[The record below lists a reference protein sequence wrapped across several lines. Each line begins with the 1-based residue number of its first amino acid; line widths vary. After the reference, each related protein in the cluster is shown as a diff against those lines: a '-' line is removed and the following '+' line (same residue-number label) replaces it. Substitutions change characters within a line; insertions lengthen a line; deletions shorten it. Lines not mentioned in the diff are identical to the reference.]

1 MLLGSVIVANMM
13 QSIAA
18 IPITLRRLRLEKM
31 ILYQFGDTLDTDE
44 ARARVGGE
52 EWRAAA
58 RDRKQNSISRRA
70 RYEGSSL
77 HVLLVSSASSSRP
90 RGTFS
95 TTSPTPRRALFASPL
110 SPSSPLTQPLH

>member
-44 ARARVGGE
+44 LIALTKEGDNPNVCTKAEFVLGG
-52 EWRAAA
+52 A
-58 RDRKQNSISRRA
+58 I
-70 RYEGSSL
+70 
-77 HVLLVSSASSSRP
+77 LLIKKIFCGA
-90 RGTFS
+90 
-95 TTSPTPRRALFASPL
+95 
-110 SPSSPLTQPLH
+110 

>member
-44 ARARVGGE
+44 ARARV
-52 EWRAAA
+52 A
-58 RDRKQNSISRRA
+58 RSSPRPSSSSSGPSARRA
-70 RYEGSSL
+70 RAGD
-77 HVLLVSSASSSRP
+77 P
-90 RGTFS
+90 
-95 TTSPTPRRALFASPL
+95 PTPQS
-110 SPSSPLTQPLH
+110 